1 MHRLARF
8 AVSGLLTLLALSVH
22 VSAAD
27 KPSAQSG
34 RQRAEAFLKILS
46 APVAEQREFVQD
58 NFTQVV
64 IGQRGLEGL
73 VQFLPQVR
81 EDLGTAPPRSVRAR
95 DDRVEFGIRKD
106 NGEHLR
112 FTVLL
117 SPPPESKINGFTL
130 MPGDSA
136 EAADPVPVEP
146 VPPLTEAEL
155 PKAIASLMDRHEA
168 KGFAGAVIVA
178 RKGKPLF
185 AQAYGEAD
193 RASRR
198 ANTLDTPFEL
208 ASLNKMFTALLV
220 AQLQEQGKLA
230 FGDKVGKFL
239 PDWPQADV
247 RDKVSIENLLTH
259 TSGLGVYW
267 GPAHDAKATTLDTAA
282 EYGELFHDDTP
293 AAEPGKR
300 FRYSNNGYVLLG
312 LIAERISGK
321 DYYDLVREHIYR
333 PAGMRH
339 SDHYPSTDSAS
350 GFAVGYDA
358 DGKPVTSNMALRG
371 SPAGGGYASA
381 NDLLRFATALED
393 GTLVSK
399 ATLARM
405 TTGQAEMGPDMA
417 YGYGFGVGS
426 GATHGKQKH
435 YGHTGGSPG
444 ASASFEV
451 FPESG
456 HVVIVLSNQGGRSLD
471 VAQALAGLVL
481 ARE

>member
-1 MHRLARF
+1 MHRLAVLV
-8 AVSGLLTLLALSVH
+8 VSSILTLLALGAL
-22 VSAAD
+22 AAD
-27 KPSAQSG
+27 KPAAHAG
-34 RQRAEAFLKILS
+34 EQRAEAFLKILS
-46 APVAEQREFVQD
+46 APVAEQRAFVQD
-58 NFTQVV
+58 NFTQTV
-64 IGQRGLEGL
+64 IAQRGLEGL

-81 EDLGTAPPRSVRAR
+81 EDLGTAPPHSVRAL
-95 DDRVEFGIRKD
+95 DDRVEFGIRKA
-106 NGEHLR
+106 NGERLR
-112 FTVLL
+112 FTVML

-130 MPGDSA
+130 MPG
-136 EAADPVPVEP
+136 EAAESDGPVPAVS
-146 VPPLTEAEL
+146 EAEL
-155 PKAIASLMDRHEA
+155 PKAIASLMDREKA
-168 KGFAGAVIVA
+168 KGFTGAVIVA
-178 RKGKPLF
+178 RKGQPLF

-193 RASRR
+193 RASGR
-198 ANTLDTPFEL
+198 ANTLDTPFAL

-230 FGDKVGKFL
+230 FGDKVGTFL

-247 RDKVSIENLLTH
+247 RDKVSIDNLLTH

-267 GPAHDAKATTLDTAA
+267 GPAHDAKAATLDTAA

-312 LIAERISGK
+312 MIAERVSGK
-321 DYYDLVREHIYR
+321 DYYELVRERIYR

-339 SDHYPSTDSAS
+339 SDHYPSTDRTS

-358 DGKPVTSNMALRG
+358 DDKPVTSNMALRG

-399 ATLARM
+399 TTLARM
-405 TTGQAEMGPDMA
+405 TTGYVEMGPDIA
-417 YGYGFGVGS
+417 YGYGYGV
-426 GATHGKQKH
+426 TQGKQKH

-456 HVVIVLSNQGGRSLD
+456 HVVIVLSNQGGRSLG

>member
-1 MHRLARF
+1 
-8 AVSGLLTLLALSVH
+8 
-22 VSAAD
+22 
-27 KPSAQSG
+27 
-34 RQRAEAFLKILS
+34 
-46 APVAEQREFVQD
+46 
-58 NFTQVV
+58 
-64 IGQRGLEGL
+64 
-73 VQFLPQVR
+73 
-81 EDLGTAPPRSVRAR
+81 
-95 DDRVEFGIRKD
+95 
-106 NGEHLR
+106 
-112 FTVLL
+112 
-117 SPPPESKINGFTL
+117 
-130 MPGDSA
+130 
-136 EAADPVPVEP
+136 
-146 VPPLTEAEL
+146 
-155 PKAIASLMDRHEA
+155 
-168 KGFAGAVIVA
+168 
-178 RKGKPLF
+178 
-185 AQAYGEAD
+185 
-193 RASRR
+193 
-198 ANTLDTPFEL
+198 
-208 ASLNKMFTALLV
+208 MFTALLV

-230 FGDKVGKFL
+230 FDDMVGKIL

-267 GPAHDAKATTLDTAA
+267 GPAHDAKAATLDTAA

-321 DYYDLVREHIYR
+321 DYYDLVRERIYR

-405 TTGQAEMGPDMA
+405 TTGHAEMGPDMA

-426 GATHGKQKH
+426 GVTQGKQKH

-456 HVVIVLSNQGGRSLD
+456 HVVIVLSNQGGRSLE
-471 VAQALAGLVL
+471 VAQALAGWVL